1 MTEKRLMPR
10 DPDFEARVRDSFAR
24 QPAMAHI
31 GASLLT
37 VEPGHVAIRLPHA
50 HHNTQQHGFV
60 HGGMVGMIGDSACGY
75 AAYTLMPADSSVMS
89 VEYKIN
95 FLDPAAGDEL
105 VAHGRVRKSG
115 RTLSVCDMEVTAVT
129 NGVEKTIASGVVTLI
144 CLQGRSDRPK
154 NV

>member
-1 MTEKRLMPR
+1 MSQQRPIPQ

-50 HHNTQQHGFV
+50 AHNTQQHGFV

-75 AAYTLMPADSSVMS
+75 AAFTLMPADASVMS

-105 VAHGRVRKSG
+105 IAHGRVRKAG
-115 RTLSVCDMEVTAVT
+115 RTLSVCDMEVVART
-129 NGVEKTIASGVVTLI
+129 GDKEKTIASGVVTLI
-144 CLQGRSDRPK
+144 CLHGKSDRPK
-154 NV
+154 A

>member
-1 MTEKRLMPR
+1 MTRQQPIPQ
-10 DPDFEARVRDSFAR
+10 DPDFEARVRDSFGR

-31 GASLLT
+31 GARLDV

-50 HHNTQQHGFV
+50 AHNTQQHGFV

-75 AAYTLMPADSSVMS
+75 AAYTLMPADASVMS

-105 VAHGRVRKSG
+105 IAHGRVRKAG
-115 RTLSVCDMEVTAVT
+115 RTLSVCDMDVVARTGT
-129 NGVEKTIASGVVTLI
+129 REKTIASGVVTLF
-144 CLQGRSDRPK
+144 CLHGKSDRPK
-154 NV
+154 E